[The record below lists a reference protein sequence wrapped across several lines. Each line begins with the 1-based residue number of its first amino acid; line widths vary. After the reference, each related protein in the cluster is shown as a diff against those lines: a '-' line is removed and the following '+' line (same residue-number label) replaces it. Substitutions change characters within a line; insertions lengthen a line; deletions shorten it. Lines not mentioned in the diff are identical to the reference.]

1 MRCEEAR
8 PLLLRGADPAAEA
21 HLERCDA
28 CFHWLEEHDPIAGLV
43 RAARPAT
50 VTPPA
55 TLRAAIVARWQP
67 RRVSIPLGIA
77 AAVGLAGLMLA
88 AVTAAFLLEPAA
100 ALAFLAG
107 VANFLE
113 PAVTTIITILAV
125 PRALLFDNTA
135 VLTLYVAV
143 TIAIC
148 AAWVRLYQRTASRRI
163 TQ

>member
-21 HLERCDA
+21 HLEHCEA
-28 CFHWLEEHDPIAGLV
+28 CFAWLEEHDPIAGLV
-43 RAARPAT
+43 RAARPAA
-50 VTPPA
+50 VTPRP
-55 TLRAAIVARWQP
+55 TLRSTIVARWQP

-77 AAVGLAGLMLA
+77 AAVGLASLMVA
-88 AVTAAFLLEPAA
+88 ATVAAFLLQPAT

-113 PAVTTIITILAV
+113 PVVATILTILAV

-135 VLTLYVAV
+135 ILTLYVAV

-148 AAWVRLYQRTASRRI
+148 TAWVRLYQRTASRRI